1 VDPYLRRTVDEELDE
16 LAWHL
21 PAIALEGAK
30 GVGKTATALERAATA
45 RRLDDPAELAI
56 ARADP
61 RRLVNGKP
69 PVLVDEWQR
78 LPETWDLVRR
88 AVDDGAGP
96 GSFLLTG
103 SAVPVPGPVH
113 SGAGRIV
120 SLRMRPMTLTERG
133 VEQPTVSLRSL
144 LAGDREPVAGRTA
157 VGLDDYVREIVT
169 SGFPG
174 IRQLR
179 GRALR
184 AQLDGY
190 LERVCTRDFEEAGN
204 RRVDREGLRRW
215 LTAYAAASSTTA
227 SYETI
232 RDAATRGEGD
242 KPARSTTIPYREVL
256 ERLWVLDPVPAW
268 LPSRNRL
275 ARLARAPK
283 HQLVDPALVL
293 RLLGADERT
302 LLEGVEP
309 GPLLPRDTTLL
320 GACFESLATLC
331 VRVAAQAAEAR
342 VGHFRLHSGR
352 REIDLIVERA
362 DRRVLG
368 IEVKLAQVVDDSDVA
383 HLRWLRQELG
393 DDVLDAVIVTTGPE
407 AYRRSDGIAVVPLA
421 LLGP

>member
-1 VDPYLRRTVDEELDE
+1 MDPYLRRTVDEELDE
-16 LAWHL
+16 LARHL

>member
-1 VDPYLRRTVDEELDE
+1 MDPYLRRTVDEELDE
-16 LAWHL
+16 LARHL

-232 RDAATRGEGD
+232 RDAATGGEGD

>member
-16 LAWHL
+16 LARHL

-232 RDAATRGEGD
+232 RDAATGGEGD

>member
-1 VDPYLRRTVDEELDE
+1 MDPYLRRTVDEELDE
-16 LAWHL
+16 LARHL

-232 RDAATRGEGD
+232 RDAATGGEGD

-309 GPLLPRDTTLL
+309 GPLLPRDTSLL

>member
-16 LAWHL
+16 LARHL

-309 GPLLPRDTTLL
+309 GPLLPRDTSLL

>member
-1 VDPYLRRTVDEELDE
+1 MDPYLRRTVDEELDE
-16 LAWHL
+16 LARHL

-232 RDAATRGEGD
+232 RNAATGGEGD

-283 HQLVDPALVL
+283 HQLVDPALVV

>member
-16 LAWHL
+16 LARHL

-232 RDAATRGEGD
+232 RDAATGGEGD

-368 IEVKLAQVVDDSDVA
+368 IEVKLAQVVGDSDVA

>member
-1 VDPYLRRTVDEELDE
+1 
-16 LAWHL
+16 L

-45 RRLDDPAELAI
+45 RRLDDPAELAN

-61 RRLVNGKP
+61 RRHVNGKP

-368 IEVKLAQVVDDSDVA
+368 IEVKLAQVVGDSDVA

>member
-1 VDPYLRRTVDEELDE
+1 MDPYLRRTVDEELDE

-232 RDAATRGEGD
+232 RDAATGGEGD

-368 IEVKLAQVVDDSDVA
+368 IEVKLAQVVGDSDVA

>member
-16 LAWHL
+16 LARHL

>member
-16 LAWHL
+16 LARHL

-232 RDAATRGEGD
+232 RNAATGGEGD

>member
-1 VDPYLRRTVDEELDE
+1 MDPYLRRTVDDELDE
-16 LAWHL
+16 LARHL

-232 RDAATRGEGD
+232 RNAATGGEGD

>member
-1 VDPYLRRTVDEELDE
+1 MDPYLRRTVDEELDE

-144 LAGDREPVAGRTA
+144 LAGDREPLAGRTA

-232 RDAATRGEGD
+232 RDAATGGEGD